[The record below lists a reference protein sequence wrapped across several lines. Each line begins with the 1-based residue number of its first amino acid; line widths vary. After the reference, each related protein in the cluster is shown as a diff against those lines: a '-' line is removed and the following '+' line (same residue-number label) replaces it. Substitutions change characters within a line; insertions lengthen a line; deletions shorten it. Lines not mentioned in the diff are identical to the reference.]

1 MRKAFEVKHPV
12 DIERLRIFMTQSGF
26 VALDCEDMSA
36 EENAR
41 LFGDDGVCE
50 PVALHAL
57 VSEMLAIHFAA
68 PGEADMAVHSMKDV
82 PAELPPGFALP
93 TVLAPGSPLDAFV
106 SNHYDT
112 LESLPDG
119 ARVGTSSL
127 RRAAMIKHLRPDLE
141 ILSLRGNVQ
150 TRLAK
155 LDAGEI
161 LVRRGKEDEML
172 AVGSGFIEVYGDKVS
187 ILTDQA
193 INVEEIDDS
202 EIEDAVRRAQEAL
215 EEGKKSNLEAAE
227 IDRLEAQTRFALA
240 QQIARGKRR

>member
-1 MRKAFEVKHPV
+1 MPLLLEIVTPDAKVYSETVDEV
-12 DIERLRIFMTQSGF
+12 G
-26 VALDCEDMSA
+26 
-36 EENAR
+36 
-41 LFGDDGVCE
+41 
-50 PVALHAL
+50 
-57 VSEMLAIHFAA
+57 
-68 PGEADMAVHSMKDV
+68 
-82 PAELPPGFALP
+82 LP
-93 TVLAPGSPLDAFV
+93 TTEGRV
-106 SNHYDT
+106 HI
-112 LESLPDG
+112 LPQH
-119 ARVGTSSL
+119 
-127 RRAAMIKHLRPDLE
+127 IP
-141 ILSLRGNVQ
+141 II
-150 TRLAK
+150 AK

-202 EIEDAVRRAQEAL
+202 EIEEAVRRAQEAL